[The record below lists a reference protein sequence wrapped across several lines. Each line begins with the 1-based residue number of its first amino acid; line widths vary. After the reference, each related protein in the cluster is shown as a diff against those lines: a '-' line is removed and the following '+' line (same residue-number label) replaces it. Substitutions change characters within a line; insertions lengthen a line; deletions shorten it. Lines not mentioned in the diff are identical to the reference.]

1 MAQEIV
7 NLISNVG
14 FPIACT
20 VALFWQL
27 EKQREA
33 HKEEMAKTVEAVNN
47 NTLVMQQVVTKL
59 DDLTRKEE
67 TNHEA

>member
-1 MAQEIV
+1 MDFV

-27 EKQREA
+27 EKQRES

-47 NTLVMQQVVTKL
+47 NTLAMQQVVTKL
-59 DDLTRKEE
+59 DSLTKKEE